1 MNIAPTIT
9 ALFVDATNQTFT
21 PLSSFFVAFDPDA
34 GEANGLE
41 VNESETITQ
50 FQISDQGTAGG
61 EFVLFTEDG
70 AIEQV
75 FQEGVTFTV
84 QAAEVDRVF
93 YRNLNLNEVFT
104 ESFSIQAFD
113 GIDASPFSTN
123 FITAD
128 PFFGV
133 NTAPQLQAT
142 GAVVPLNG
150 QIALTE
156 LFTLTDNETDT
167 LSFALRDNGPGGGFF
182 TLNGQT
188 LAPNAFNTIRIS
200 ELNNVI
206 YNAAGVRDGETFSLQ
221 AFDSNLRSSLLT
233 APIFSGNLRPEV
245 AAVGTPRVR
254 SGFALSADQIF
265 NATDGN
271 NDAIVSYFIA
281 DQTIE
286 ANSGIL
292 ELNGVAQAPGQ
303 FFRITAAELPLLE
316 FIGGFPGGTNDT
328 IAVQAFDGFSFSEI
342 QEITIRTSAP
352 PEIVANG
359 VTVVAG
365 ETVLASTL
373 FNLNDAD
380 GDSLQRVFITDR
392 SLSAASGF
400 LELDGNRLTSGQF
413 QELNAAQFSRLLYR
427 GGSQS
432 GNEAIGVQVFDGF
445 EFSNVT
451 NVGVGTTSRPTLTV
465 TNGAVLPERAINLSS
480 LVTFNDADGDAVIQY
495 RVLDRFQSSLTGGF
509 ELDGVRLPT
518 GRFFD
523 VTPQQFER
531 LQYIG
536 GTFGTQSEPISISAS
551 DGTSFSDVAT
561 LNITT
566 LPNAN
571 APVLRAFNVN
581 GRVGTQVNARSL
593 FSFTD
598 VEGDIL
604 TSVTFTDTSA
614 APNGNFFSI
623 DGVQQTAQVP
633 FTVDF
638 SLVQSGRVTYT
649 LGNTTIAETYRINAS
664 DGTNLGQQ
672 VTGTGTGFVIPQ
684 ITANPEIG
692 NSLTIDTF
700 ERVDVDTLITR
711 TDNGIPLDR
720 FQVFDPNTI
729 GVSGGF
735 ELDGQELQQ
744 GIIHRLNA
752 AQFERLVF
760 TGAEVDNGQQLD
772 PILIQA
778 GNAAGFSDF
787 ARFNINTIQLGPD
800 PTPDPFQYQPIRGEA
815 PGAPT
820 QISFTFIDGG
830 TQSGGTPLIP
840 NAVLPTYFL
849 NEGGPAD
856 EQANGTRALNRFQRE
871 DIRAII
877 DNIESFANVEFIEV
891 PFTPDAID
899 AQIAF
904 GAYRFQGPG
913 NGPRFVETLGPSFFA
928 DPNDPLTFSGL
939 GSERGDVFFDTQEF
953 NPATLTDVGPDTF
966 FRQAAFIGILN
977 SLSVNI
983 NPQLSIFNNF
993 NYNTIFSQANG
1004 GINDP
1009 FPAFPERPS
1018 TLQLF
1023 DVAAIQGQYGA
1034 NENFNIDN
1042 NQYLFP
1048 VANLQTLHDA
1058 GGIDTINFQNR
1069 REGLAGVFNDTI
1081 DLRQGQFS
1089 SINGQQ
1095 RALRIANG
1103 TIIENARG
1111 GDGNDSITGNETRN
1125 RLFGNGGDD
1134 LIVGGGG
1141 NDVLAGGNGNDTYRW
1156 SLGDGRDLITELST
1170 DGDGGVDVLEITDPA
1185 NALNSIEDDFIFRR
1199 FGNDLRIDLTFDRG
1213 PGQGTVNIRNFAD
1226 ETQRVELLRL
1236 IDINGNQIG
1245 NDISLNSIFQNA
1257 NTTSQRFQVTSDVPV
1272 DPTDPTQGNLSLAS
1286 PV

>member
-9 ALFVDATNQTFT
+9 ALFVDATNQVLT
-21 PLSSFFVAFDPDA
+21 PLTNFFFAVDPDA

-41 VNESETITQ
+41 INESETITQ
-50 FQISDQGTAGG
+50 FQLSDQGEAGG
-61 EFVLFTEDG
+61 DFVLLDDNG

-84 QAAEVDRVF
+84 LADDVDRVF
-93 YRNLNLNEVFT
+93 YRNEDLNAVFT
-104 ESFSIQAFD
+104 ESFSIQASD
-113 GIDASPFSTN
+113 GIDTSPFSTN
-123 FITAD
+123 FVIAD

-133 NTAPQLQAT
+133 NTAPQLQTTA
-142 GAVVPLNG
+142 AVVPLNG

-156 LFTLTDNETDT
+156 LFTLTDNESDT
-167 LSFALRDNGPGGGFF
+167 VSYALRDNGPGGGFF
-182 TLNGQT
+182 TLNGEV
-188 LAPNAFNTIRIS
+188 LAPNSFHQISIS
-200 ELNNVI
+200 ELNNVV
-206 YNAAGVRDGETFSLQ
+206 YNGNSVRSGETFSLQ
-221 AFDSNLRSSLLT
+221 AFDNTLRSGLLT
-233 APIFSGNLRPEV
+233 APIFSGNIVPEV

-254 SGFALSADQIF
+254 PGFTISADQIF

-281 DQTIE
+281 DQTVE
-286 ANSGIL
+286 VNSGTL
-292 ELNGVAQAPGQ
+292 ELNGVPQAAGQ
-303 FFRITAAELPLLE
+303 FFSITAAELPLLE
-316 FIGGFPGGTNDT
+316 FVGGFPGGIDDT

-342 QEITIRTSAP
+342 EQITVRTSAP

-359 VTVVAG
+359 ISVVAG

-373 FNLNDAD
+373 FDVIDID
-380 GDSLQRVFITDR
+380 GDTAQRVFITDR
-392 SLSAASGF
+392 SPSATSGF
-400 LELDGNRLTSGQF
+400 FELDGNRLASAQF
-413 QELNAAQFSRLLYR
+413 QSLNAAQFSRLVYR

-432 GNEAIGVQVFDGF
+432 GNEAVGVQVFDGF
-445 EFSNVT
+445 EFSEIA
-451 NVGVGTTSRPTLTV
+451 NVGVGTTSRPTLSV
-465 TNGAVLPERAINLSS
+465 IDGAVLPGRSINLAS
-480 LVTFNDADGDAVIQY
+480 LVNFNDADGDAVIQY

-509 ELDGVRLPT
+509 ELDGARLPT
-518 GRFFD
+518 GVFFD

-531 LQYIG
+531 LQYVG
-536 GTFGTQSEPISISAS
+536 GTFGTQSEPILVSAS
-551 DGTSFSDVAT
+551 DGTSFSDIAT

-571 APVLRAFNVN
+571 GPDLRAFNVN
-581 GRVGTQVNARSL
+581 ARVGTQVDARSL

-614 APNGNFFSI
+614 APNGNFFAI

-638 SLVQSGRVTYT
+638 SLVQDGRVTYT
-649 LGNTTIAETYRINAS
+649 LGTTAVSETFRINAS

-672 VTGTGTGFVIPQ
+672 VSGTGTGFVIPQ

-700 ERVDVDTLITR
+700 ESVDVDTLITR

-800 PTPDPFQYQPIRGEA
+800 PTPAPFQFQPIRGEA

-849 NEGGPAD
+849 NEDGPAD

-871 DIRAII
+871 EIRAII

-891 PFTPDAID
+891 PFSPDAID

-913 NGPRFVETLGPSFFA
+913 NGPRFVETLGPSLLA

-953 NPATLTDVGPDTF
+953 DPATLTDVGPDTF

-977 SLSVNI
+977 SLSVSV

-1023 DVAAIQGQYGA
+1023 DVVAIQGQFGA

-1042 NQYLFP
+1042 NQYFFP

-1069 REGLAGVFNDTI
+1069 RADAAGVFNDTI

-1089 SINGQQ
+1089 SINGQE

-1141 NDVLAGGNGNDTYRW
+1141 NDVLIGGNGNDTYRW

-1170 DGDGGVDVLEITDPA
+1170 DGDGGIDVLEITDPA
-1185 NALNSIEDDFIFRR
+1185 NALNSIEDDFRFRR

-1213 PGQGTVNIRNFAD
+1213 PGQGTVTIRNFAD

-1236 IDINGNQIG
+1236 VDVSGNQIG

-1257 NTTSQRFQVTSDVPV
+1257 DTTSQRFQVTSDVPV